1 MTESGYDG
9 NKRLHCGSV
18 RLDREQPVYTPSSLF
33 SWPDLQLPSLRT
45 LRPPVPE
52 PGLCELRGLNT
63 TTSAPSPQGEGSEL
77 SSFPSRLQWG
87 DQEKIEE
94 PPRRGQG
101 DRKGPPASSQ
111 PGKINV
117 CPCCSYPFSAQHQQQ
132 SQIT

>member
-33 SWPDLQLPSLRT
+33 SWPELQLPSLRT

-77 SSFPSRLQWG
+77 SSFPSPYKGETKKKLKNPPDGGRGTGKDLQLHPNL
-87 DQEKIEE
+87 EKSMCVLAVLIRSLHNTNSEV
-94 PPRRGQG
+94 
-101 DRKGPPASSQ
+101 K
-111 PGKINV
+111 
-117 CPCCSYPFSAQHQQQ
+117 
-132 SQIT
+132 